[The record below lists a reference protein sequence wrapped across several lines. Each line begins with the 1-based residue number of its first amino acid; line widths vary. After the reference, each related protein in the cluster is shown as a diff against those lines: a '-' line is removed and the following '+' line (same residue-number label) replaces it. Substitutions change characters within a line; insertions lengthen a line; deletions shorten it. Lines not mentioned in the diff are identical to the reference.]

1 MDFSP
6 PEFTKEQ
13 EEFAKEVN
21 AWLDENMPEGM
32 TFPRDPL
39 KVSHEQFEKRREFA
53 RRIGRKGWL
62 YPSHPRKY
70 GGGGLDAAHSA
81 VIMREVAKRGLGLPP
96 FHAAGAAYGVPVSL
110 AFGTEEQKRSL
121 LPPILRDGAVTW
133 ELFTEPEAGSDE
145 ANQQTNALRHTR
157 DKDYFIVNGT
167 KIFVGG
173 LYSPPDIFLL
183 LTRSDLEAPRH
194 ENLAMFL
201 APANLPG
208 VEIIPLD
215 LFVPGPFGGVSGQST
230 VGADGI
236 KYQVN
241 FDDVRIHESY
251 LIGGERDGWKVAN
264 AALEVEHAV
273 RQDRGEPR
281 GAFVGA
287 SPRNFIA
294 QRFLERCKND
304 PNIVKRLKE
313 NPQLV
318 DSVINVYIGAEKER
332 LYSIRNAGRKG
343 GVYGGTQAQLY
354 SKVFAL
360 TLLHEIAKVL
370 GPYTL
375 TSDDEWGLD
384 DSLFE
389 VGQRGALCLAP
400 MGTPEITKIVI
411 ARLLSIGR

>member
-1 MDFSP
+1 MDFSL
-6 PEFTKEQ
+6 PEYTKKQ
-13 EEFAKEVN
+13 EEFAEEVR
-21 AWLDENMPEGM
+21 AWLDENAPEGM

-39 KVSHEQFEKRREFA
+39 KVSLEQFEKRRELA
-53 RRIGRKGWL
+53 RRLGQKGWL
-62 YPSHPRKY
+62 YPSYPRKY

-81 VIMREVAKRGLGLPP
+81 VIMQEVSKRGLGLPP
-96 FHAAGAAYGVPVSL
+96 FHSAGAAYGVPVTL
-110 AFGTEEQKRSL
+110 AFGTEEQKRRL
-121 LPPILRDGAVTW
+121 LPPILRDGALTW

-145 ANQQTNALRHTR
+145 ANQQTNALHHTR
-157 DKDYFIVNGT
+157 DKDYFIVNGG

-173 LYSPPDIFLL
+173 IYPPPDIFLL
-183 LTRSDLEAPRH
+183 LTRSDLTAPRH

-208 VEIIPLD
+208 IEIIPLD
-215 LFVPGPFGGVSGQST
+215 LFVPGPFGTVSGQST

-236 KYQVN
+236 KYQVL

-251 LIGGERDGWKVAN
+251 LIGAERDGWKVAN
-264 AALEVEHAV
+264 AALEFEHAV
-273 RQDRGEPR
+273 RPDRGEPGGFMGTIR
-281 GAFVGA
+281 E
-287 SPRNFIA
+287 NFIA
-294 QRFLERCKND
+294 QKFLERCKND

-318 DSVINVYIGAEKER
+318 DSVVNVYIGAEKER

-343 GVYGGTQAQLY
+343 GVYGGTQSQLY

-360 TLLHEIAKVL
+360 TLTYEIAKVL

-411 ARLLSIGR
+411 ARILAIGR